1 MSIKSKIMKVG
12 ICSVMVMVPLS
23 QVSLPSFA
31 AEEQGLQAS
40 QDVVNIPDPELKKQ
54 LNGHMMKPATAD
66 ITEDE
71 MSRLNNVS
79 LDGGITDLTGLEY
92 AKNLTRLSFRNL
104 NISYDMVTK
113 FSQLEELSIMGPNV
127 TSDKIPNLNN
137 MTNLT
142 TLNLHESNYDNSV
155 LTKINEIPNLEVLN
169 ISYNKQITNISS
181 LKSLP
186 NLTTLLAIGCQI
198 DDFRG
203 IADFPKLKNFTANYQ
218 RFEDEA
224 SKNIKSSELTF
235 NEAEQTLFI
244 PFKILDK
251 QTIYNYDGTI
261 LQFDTNPAN
270 LLIELDGGYEFTDD
284 KTSITQEGVTLKNF
298 SKENYDGME
307 MLYMVAMFDG
317 SNIATPPNLANGKY
331 DITGNL
337 SGGLYNVDHS
347 VSIEAD
353 DNVSYTQGQTVT
365 PEQFLKDINASAN
378 GGTITSDFADKVDF
392 STPGTYTV
400 TLNASNSAGLT
411 ADPVQVTVTIV
422 EQTVIT
428 AETEVSYNM
437 NDAKTEAEFLA
448 DINAV
453 TNNSAAIT
461 TDFDTVVDLTTAGEY
476 TVTLNA
482 GTAKQK
488 ATPLKVTVKVV
499 DPTPAP
505 DPTPTPTPDPTP
517 DPTPTPDPA
526 SDPDPSNDPAPAE
539 DPGTSVDSTD
549 SMDSTD
555 PANSTSKD
563 TSSSTPKA
571 SKKANSGNSTLV
583 TASKASLPKTGDS
596 LPATGVVV
604 GFLVLGLGVLIAR
617 KK

>member
-54 LNGHMMKPATAD
+54 LNEHMMKPATAD

-71 MSRLNNVS
+71 MSRLESVS
-79 LDGGITDLTGLEY
+79 LDGEITNLTGLEY
-92 AKNLTRLSFRNL
+92 AKNITRLSFNNM
-104 NISYDMVTK
+104 NISYDIVTK
-113 FSQLEELSIMGPNV
+113 FPELKTLSIKGNNV
-127 TSDKIPNLNN
+127 TTDKIPNLNN
-137 MTNLT
+137 MTNLV
-142 TLNLHESNYDNSV
+142 TLNLYQANLDNSV
-155 LTKINEIPNLEVLN
+155 FTKINEIPNLKDLN
-169 ISYNKQITNISS
+169 ISYNNQITNIAS

-186 NLTTLLAIGCQI
+186 NLTNLMAISCQI
-198 DDFRG
+198 DDFG
-203 IADFPKLKNFTANYQ
+203 GLAEFPKLQSFIANDQ

-261 LQFDTNPAN
+261 LQYDTNPAN
-270 LLIELDGGYEFTDD
+270 LMIEVDCGYEFTDA
-284 KTSITQEGVTLKNF
+284 KTSISQEGVTLKNF
-298 SKENYDGME
+298 SKENYDSMG
-307 MLYMVAMFDG
+307 MLYMVAAFDG
-317 SNIATPPNLANGKY
+317 NNIATPPNLANGTFN
-331 DITGNL
+331 ITNIL

-437 NDAKTEAEFLA
+437 NDAKTEAEFLT

-488 ATPLKVTVKVV
+488 ATPFKVTVKVV

-555 PANSTSKD
+555 STNSTSED
-563 TSSSTPKA
+563 SSSSSPKA

-596 LPATGVVV
+596 LPVTGVAV

>member
-54 LNGHMMKPATAD
+54 LNEHMMKPATAD

-71 MSRLNNVS
+71 MSRLESVS
-79 LDGGITDLTGLEY
+79 LDGEITNLTGLEY
-92 AKNLTRLSFRNL
+92 AKNITRLSFNNM
-104 NISYDMVTK
+104 NISYDIVTK
-113 FSQLEELSIMGPNV
+113 FPELKTLSIKGNNV
-127 TSDKIPNLNN
+127 TTDKIPNLNN
-137 MTNLT
+137 MNNLV
-142 TLNLHESNYDNSV
+142 TLNLYQANLDNSV
-155 LTKINEIPNLEVLN
+155 FTKINEIPNLKDLN
-169 ISYNKQITNISS
+169 ISYNNQITNIAS

-186 NLTTLLAIGCQI
+186 NLTNLMAISCQI
-198 DDFRG
+198 DDFG
-203 IADFPKLKNFTANYQ
+203 GLAEFPKLQSFIANDQ

-261 LQFDTNPAN
+261 LQYDTNPAN
-270 LLIELDGGYEFTDD
+270 LMIEVDCAYEFTDA
-284 KTSITQEGVTLKNF
+284 KTSISQEGVTLKNF
-298 SKENYDGME
+298 SKENYDSMG
-307 MLYMVAMFDG
+307 MLYMVAAFDG
-317 SNIATPPNLANGKY
+317 NNIATPPNLANGTFN
-331 DITGNL
+331 ITNIL

-437 NDAKTEAEFLA
+437 NDAKTEAEFLT

-488 ATPLKVTVKVV
+488 ATPFKVTVKVV

-555 PANSTSKD
+555 STNSTSED
-563 TSSSTPKA
+563 SSSSSPKA

-596 LPATGVVV
+596 LPVTGVAV